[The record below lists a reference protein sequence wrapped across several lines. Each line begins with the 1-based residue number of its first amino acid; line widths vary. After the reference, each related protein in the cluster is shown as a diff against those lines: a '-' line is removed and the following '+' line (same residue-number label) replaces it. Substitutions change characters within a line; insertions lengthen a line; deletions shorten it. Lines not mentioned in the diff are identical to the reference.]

1 MIFLRDIPHKFDFLE
16 AEQGVMN
23 QYRDI
28 TNFII
33 DGYEKKVIFL
43 HDMRKNLLA
52 SRNYC
57 AWYTESVQQ
66 EKRVKQYNGS
76 S

>member
-1 MIFLRDIPHKFDFLE
+1 MPEVIFLRDIPHKFDFLE
-16 AEQGVMN
+16 AEHGIMK

-28 TNFII
+28 TNVII

-43 HDMRKNLLA
+43 RDIPQNLLA

-57 AWYTESVQQ
+57 E
-66 EKRVKQYNGS
+66 
-76 S
+76 